1 MTLRRWFACA
11 GHVGEGDLERDL
23 RSAGVAALSELS
35 LVRRTATVAV
45 VTVEV
50 AVTTLHDV
58 TRRRAAWRAR
68 ARMT

>member
-23 RSAGVAALSELS
+23 RSVGVAALSELS

-45 VTVEV
+45 VTAMVTVAVEV
-50 AVTTLHDV
+50 AVTALHDV
-58 TRRRAAWRAR
+58 T
-68 ARMT
+68 

>member
-11 GHVGEGDLERDL
+11 GHVGEVGLERDL
-23 RSAGVAALSELS
+23 RSVGVAALSELS

-45 VTVEV
+45 VAVEV

-58 TRRRAAWRAR
+58 T
-68 ARMT
+68 